1 MPLLDGYDRKILTE
15 LQRSGRIAMSEL
27 AERVGLSPSPCWRR
41 VRRLEDAG
49 VIRGYG
55 ARIAPEMVG
64 LGLNVFVYVSLNL
77 HQAEGFEAI
86 IGERP
91 EVIECYAI
99 TGNSDYL
106 LHVMVPDMEA
116 FDTFLR
122 TELVH
127 MPGVDRVNTTFALKA
142 VKQAT
147 PLPLDRPS
155 TSSKPPPKAAG

>member
-1 MPLLDGYDRKILTE
+1 
-15 LQRSGRIAMSEL
+15 
-27 AERVGLSPSPCWRR
+27 
-41 VRRLEDAG
+41 
-49 VIRGYG
+49 
-55 ARIAPEMVG
+55 
-64 LGLNVFVYVSLNL
+64 
-77 HQAEGFEAI
+77 
-86 IGERP
+86 
-91 EVIECYAI
+91 
-99 TGNSDYL
+99 
-106 LHVMVPDMEA
+106 MVPDMEA